1 MFIYLLLL
9 GDTIVCI
16 VKAISKEDITALAV
30 WVLIQYKDAS
40 IDNPAVEKEW
50 SHGRLICIMGF
61 SAQIRRHLY
70 TVPGHCLSEMSAHYI
85 AWKNTTTDR
94 HLLHIV

>member
-16 VKAISKEDITALAV
+16 VKAISKDDITALAV

-40 IDNPAVEKEW
+40 IDNPVVEKE
-50 SHGRLICIMGF
+50 
-61 SAQIRRHLY
+61 
-70 TVPGHCLSEMSAHYI
+70 
-85 AWKNTTTDR
+85 
-94 HLLHIV
+94 